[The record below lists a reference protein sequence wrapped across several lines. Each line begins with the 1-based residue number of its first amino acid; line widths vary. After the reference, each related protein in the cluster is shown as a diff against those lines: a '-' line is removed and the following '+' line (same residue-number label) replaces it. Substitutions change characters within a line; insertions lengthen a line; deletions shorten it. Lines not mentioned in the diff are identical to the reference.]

1 MPRARCNGLELEYD
15 ACGDP
20 ADPAILL
27 IMGLG
32 AQMILWH
39 DDFCAELARRRFY
52 VIRYDN
58 RDVGE
63 STILHDAP
71 VPNIFMALQA
81 LVAGRP
87 VETPYTLEDMADDTV
102 GLMECLGIER
112 AHVVGASMGG
122 MIAQTLAFRHP
133 SRVLTLTSIMSTTG
147 NPEVPPATPEAMEAL
162 MTPPP
167 TSRQANID
175 RAARVWRVIGSPGFA
190 FDEDEIRVRAGRAY
204 DRGFHPE
211 GVARQFAAVIASGNR
226 KERLRAV
233 TAPTLVIH
241 GADDPLIRVEGAY
254 DTAAAIAD
262 SDLLIIDGMGHDLPR
277 AAWPQ
282 ILDAIARH
290 AAKVPQAA

>member
-1 MPRARCNGLELEYD
+1 MPRARCNGIELEYD
-15 ACGDP
+15 TCGDP

-32 AQMILWH
+32 AQMILWNE
-39 DDFCAELARRRFY
+39 DFCADLARRGFY

-58 RDVGE
+58 RDVGQ
-63 STILHDAP
+63 STILDAP
-71 VPNIFMALQA
+71 VPNIFMAMQA

-87 VETPYTLEDMADDTV
+87 VETPYTLEDMADDAV
-102 GLMECLGIER
+102 GLMECLGVDR

-147 NPEVPPATPEAMEAL
+147 NPEVPPATPAAMEAL

-167 TSRQANID
+167 TSRQSNID
-175 RAARVWRVIGSPGFA
+175 RAVKVWRVIGSPGFA
-190 FDEDEIRVRAGRAY
+190 FDEDEIRARAGRAY

-211 GVARQFAAVIASGNR
+211 GVARQFAAVLASGNR

-254 DTAAAIAD
+254 DTAAAIPD

-282 ILDAIARH
+282 IIDAITRP

>member
-15 ACGDP
+15 TCGNPSDTP
-20 ADPAILL
+20 ILL

-32 AQMILWH
+32 AQMILWNE
-39 DDFCAELARRRFY
+39 DFCAELARRGFY

-58 RDVGE
+58 RDVGA
-63 STILHDAP
+63 STVLSDSP
-71 VPNIFMALQA
+71 VPNIFLAMQA

-87 VETPYTLEDMADDTV
+87 VEAPYTLEDMADDAV
-102 GLMECLGIER
+102 ALMECLGVAR

-147 NPEVPPATPEAMEAL
+147 NPEVPPATPEAMQAL

-175 RAARVWRVIGSPGFA
+175 RSVKVWRVIGSPGFA
-190 FDEDEIRVRAGRAY
+190 FDEDEIRTRAGRAY

-211 GVARQFAAVIASGNR
+211 GVARQFAAVLASGDR
-226 KERLRAV
+226 TERLSAV

-241 GADDPLIRVEGAY
+241 GAADPLIRIEGAY
-254 DTAAAIAD
+254 TTAAAITG
-262 SDLLIIDGMGHDLPR
+262 SDLLIIEGMGHDLPR

-282 ILDAIARH
+282 IIDAIAQH
-290 AAKVPQAA
+290 AAKVSQAA